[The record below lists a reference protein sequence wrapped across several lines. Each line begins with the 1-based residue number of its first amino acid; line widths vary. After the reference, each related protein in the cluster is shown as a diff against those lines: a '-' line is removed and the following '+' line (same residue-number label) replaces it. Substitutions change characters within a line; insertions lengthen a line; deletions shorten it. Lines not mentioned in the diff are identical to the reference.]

1 MNFGFS
7 EEQDLLRREARKL
20 LDEQCPMKE
29 VRRLGE
35 TPEAYSSELWKQLAE
50 LGFQLIL
57 YPLTGLFGAAAAMHQ
72 LCTKLMADGTSAG
85 AEDQLMDFASFNE
98 LIGVEERLEL
108 VRRLQEVE
116 E

>member
-1 MNFGFS
+1 MKTI
-7 EEQDLLRREARKL
+7 QRI
-20 LDEQCPMKE
+20 LDQH
-29 VRRLGE
+29 G
-35 TPEAYSSELWKQLAE
+35 ALA
-50 LGFQLIL
+50 L
-57 YPLTGLFGAAAAMHQ
+57 PGLFGAAAAMHQ
-72 LCTKLMADGTSAG
+72 LCTKLMTDGTSAG